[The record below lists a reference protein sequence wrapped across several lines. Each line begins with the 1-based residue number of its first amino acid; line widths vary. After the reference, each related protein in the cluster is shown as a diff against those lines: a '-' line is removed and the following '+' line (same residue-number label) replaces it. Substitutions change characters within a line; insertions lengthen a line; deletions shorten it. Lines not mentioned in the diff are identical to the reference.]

1 MRICELCKYQP
12 SNYDHRIIVQRVSGS
27 VCVMLWSV
35 NQKNPYISI
44 DMLCCWWCFQCNG
57 RGGSF
62 GGMIRL
68 RLQSGVLEKTKVLMA
83 SIFLVEQKIS

>member
-1 MRICELCKYQP
+1 MKHNVVGDVFGDGNHY
-12 SNYDHRIIVQRVSGS
+12 SNLSRALQ
-27 VCVMLWSV
+27 MLWSV

-44 DMLCCWWCFQCNG
+44 DMQCCWWCFQCNG